1 MRTTVKYAGI
11 DLEVVGKFMPASRQY
26 EPEQG
31 AYIDE
36 MSVKVN
42 DIPIT
47 ELISDDDFNKIEQA
61 CTGGGVM
68 KLTKIPIH
76 RS

>member
-11 DLEVVGKFMPASRQY
+11 DLEVVGKFMPASRQGQY

-47 ELISDDDFNKIEQA
+47 ELISDDDFNKIE
-61 CTGGGVM
+61 
-68 KLTKIPIH
+68 KLALEAV
-76 RS
+76 S

>member
-1 MRTTVKYAGI
+1 MRTTVTYAGI
-11 DLEVVGKFMPASRQY
+11 DLEVIGTFMPEIKQGEY
-26 EPEQG
+26 EPEQQ

-47 ELISDDDFNKIEQA
+47 ELISDDDFNKIQQLALEA
-61 CTGGGVM
+61 V
-68 KLTKIPIH
+68 L
-76 RS
+76 